1 MSLNSI
7 NQFKYGLFNILAIL
21 VLLLCEPV
29 FAKSIIAP
37 ENKFLK
43 DAQLVPAKLRLE
55 GDSIRFTINGSIP
68 IESALS
74 PKNPS
79 VSLLFNSEQNKLE
92 LGPIELKKNVS
103 RYEYNKSFSLKYESW
118 MAGAVLELFFFQ
130 GKKEG
135 QKYYEKQILAKG
147 VIAPQ
152 LLVKLGEVYPD
163 EPIPVVGMYLISGV
177 LDKDLV
183 RKEEFAILFDPGSST
198 YKPSEANQAT
208 LEKLKIFLGSNPEI
222 QALKITGIQS
232 PEVAERKGSA
242 LGLARAESVNKVL
255 RDRVGS
261 LSESQ
266 LKLDS
271 RMNDWF
277 DLRLLLRDYKGIST
291 NRKDELYAILMN
303 QENFMEQTERLKKV
317 PGFSQVSQDLFPK
330 LRAAK
335 IEITAKPRVGL
346 DMSQSMNLQDAL
358 SKNDGTNA
366 LSFAEWALAAEST
379 LSIEEK
385 GVIYSKMTEFFRSP
399 LPYNNMAVV
408 RMRQAQRTLD
418 QGSKEELWEEAQRL
432 LKQAYRIEPTPQ
444 TIHNQGQIL
453 AMMGDYWEAYVKLSE
468 ASAMTR
474 NPDFLQQNEALRGAL
489 DILRG
494 DYKLATLRFDYMFTD
509 PKDYFNKGLAYYMVA
524 DYANATLAFEE
535 SVVQGRGFGY
545 GYYGL
550 AMIAAAGGQNEIA
563 LIHLKKAI
571 ASNRQLSERAF
582 QDPIFEELRKSP
594 EFFAGIT
601 TN

>member
-152 LLVKLGEVYPD
+152 LMVKLGEVYPD
-163 EPIPVVGMYLISGV
+163 EPIPVVGMYLISGA

-208 LEKLKIFLGSNPEI
+208 LEKLKIFLGSNPDI
-222 QALKITGIQS
+222 QALKVTGIQS
-232 PEVAERKGSA
+232 PEVAEGKGSA

-261 LSESQ
+261 LSESNGRNG
-266 LKLDS
+266 DDPWWV
-271 RMNDWF
+271 R
-277 DLRLLLRDYKGIST
+277 R
-291 NRKDELYAILMN
+291 
-303 QENFMEQTERLKKV
+303 
-317 PGFSQVSQDLFPK
+317 PG
-330 LRAAK
+330 
-335 IEITAKPRVGL
+335 
-346 DMSQSMNLQDAL
+346 
-358 SKNDGTNA
+358 
-366 LSFAEWALAAEST
+366 
-379 LSIEEK
+379 
-385 GVIYSKMTEFFRSP
+385 RS
-399 LPYNNMAVV
+399 
-408 RMRQAQRTLD
+408 
-418 QGSKEELWEEAQRL
+418 
-432 LKQAYRIEPTPQ
+432 
-444 TIHNQGQIL
+444 
-453 AMMGDYWEAYVKLSE
+453 
-468 ASAMTR
+468 
-474 NPDFLQQNEALRGAL
+474 
-489 DILRG
+489 
-494 DYKLATLRFDYMFTD
+494 
-509 PKDYFNKGLAYYMVA
+509 
-524 DYANATLAFEE
+524 
-535 SVVQGRGFGY
+535 
-545 GYYGL
+545 
-550 AMIAAAGGQNEIA
+550 
-563 LIHLKKAI
+563 
-571 ASNRQLSERAF
+571 
-582 QDPIFEELRKSP
+582 
-594 EFFAGIT
+594 
-601 TN
+601 